1 MVSDIFARRESDEY
15 WEPEPHDM
23 RSNIPL
29 FLTDLVE
36 DKKSDN
42 KQLIEELCS
51 LNAELWVPV
60 IHSSCSS
67 QCRALTAALA
77 MLLDKIVYKL
87 EVLDT
92 YFIFIIVLHLIT
104 T

>member
-1 MVSDIFARRESDEY
+1 MVSDIFTRRENDEY

-36 DKKSDN
+36 DHKSDN
-42 KQLIEELCS
+42 EQLIEELRS
-51 LNAELWVPV
+51 INAELWEPV

-67 QCRALTAALA
+67 QCCALTAALA

-92 YFIFIIVLHLIT
+92 YFIFIVLHLIT